1 MVKGISGTTSSIFT
15 FILQESQR
23 RRKKVAG
30 NLFEKIMA
38 ENFSSKKRP
47 REEEEPDYENN
58 QKMMNKMAISTYLS
72 IVTLVTLSMRTK
84 FSNQKP
90 WGG

>member
-47 REEEEPDYENN
+47 REEEETDYENN

>member
-1 MVKGISGTTSSIFT
+1 
-15 FILQESQR
+15 
-23 RRKKVAG
+23 
-30 NLFEKIMA
+30 
-38 ENFSSKKRP
+38 
-47 REEEEPDYENN
+47 
-58 QKMMNKMAISTYLS
+58 MAISTYLS